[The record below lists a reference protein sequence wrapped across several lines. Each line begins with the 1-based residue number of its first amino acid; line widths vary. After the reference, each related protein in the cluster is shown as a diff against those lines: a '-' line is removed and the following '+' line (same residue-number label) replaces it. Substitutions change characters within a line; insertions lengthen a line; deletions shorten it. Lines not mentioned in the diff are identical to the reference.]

1 MLLDKLGKYLTIVFW
16 LLPPVVFIVF
26 VGTFAQ
32 NLIVL
37 DDYNMIGNPF
47 LGYLKADS
55 FSETI
60 EAIFSQQN
68 EYRFPILSSLSILQ
82 YNLFGEITFN
92 FYPIYGNLAVFGMCA
107 LVLHVFS
114 SEGGYKKL
122 LPIVYLMFPLH
133 IFIIIAWAN
142 ASCQYLPALCYSLV
156 TMYLLAQ
163 DNKKLRNVALLTG
176 FLGAFSFGSGLF
188 GLLFGMVVLLIKKS
202 YKFALLWLVFIVV
215 IFVIYFTN
223 YEQTLSEDSVNN
235 LLYKTSDV
243 LLGFLYVWGGW
254 ADLFYSSS
262 KFWLNTVPMIAGI
275 LTAALVIWVALKALL
290 VILLDRENVTAI
302 FTLGAIG
309 FLLFTTAVIAISRI
323 GDNPEYTMLVSNH
336 RYYSFIGLGIVYGWF
351 VNKLSLSQR
360 RMILTGVVAVYI
372 LSIFRFTESAS
383 NRAKDLAIE
392 KFNHYRNGLHEKHQY
407 YSDYYVFQKS
417 IDTALKESGA
427 YVFPATQIHKN
438 WNSINDFSL
447 NENQYSSVKHKQ
459 TMSGLYLLEKNAG
472 GKVLDGT
479 YYLLRSSNKMYAF
492 SPKRKVLDS
501 RNPFALSSEFDLLIS
516 KFDLEEGVYELV
528 VCKYNNGVPT
538 YFSTDITWNVRHDS

>member
-16 LLPPVVFIVF
+16 LIPPVVFIVF

-47 LGYLKADS
+47 VGYLKADS
-55 FSETI
+55 LSETI
-60 EAIFSQQN
+60 KAIFSQQN

-82 YNLFGEITFN
+82 YSLFGEIRFN
-92 FYPIYGNLAVFGMCA
+92 FYPIYGNLSVFGMCA
-107 LVLHVFS
+107 LVVYVFGRES
-114 SEGGYKKL
+114 GYKKL

-133 IFIIIAWAN
+133 IFIIIVWAN

-156 TMYLLAQ
+156 TMFLLVQ
-163 DNKKLRNVALLTG
+163 DNKKLRNIAFLTG
-176 FLGAFSFGSGLF
+176 FLGAFSFGSGVF

-202 YKFALLWLVFIVV
+202 YKFFFLWLAFSGV
-215 IFVIYFTN
+215 IFLIYFTN

-235 LLYKTSDV
+235 LLYKTYDV

-275 LTAALVIWVALKALL
+275 VTAGLVIWVAVNALFE
-290 VILLDRENVTAI
+290 IIEDRTNVTAI

-323 GDNPEYTMLVSNH
+323 GDNPEYAMLVSNH
-336 RYYSFIGLGIVYGWF
+336 RYYSFIGLAIVYGWY
-351 VNKLSLSQR
+351 VNSLSLLHR
-360 RMILTGVVAVYI
+360 RIILTGIVAVYI
-372 LSIFRFTESAS
+372 LSILRFTESAS
-383 NRAKDLAIE
+383 NRAKDLATE
-392 KFNHYRNGLHEKHQY
+392 KFNHYKNGLHEKHQY

-417 IDTALKESGA
+417 IDKALKESGA
-427 YVFPATQIHKN
+427 YVFPATEIHRN
-438 WNSINDFSL
+438 WDSINEFSL
-447 NENQYSSVKHKQ
+447 NEDHHSSVKHKQ
-459 TMSGLYLLEKNAG
+459 TKSGLYLLDENAG

-479 YYLLRSSNKMYAF
+479 YYLLRSRNKMYAYY
-492 SPKRKVLDS
+492 PKRKVFNS
-501 RNPFALSSEFDLLIS
+501 RNPFALSNEFDLSIS
-516 KFDLEEGVYELV
+516 KLDLEEGVYDLV
-528 VCKYNNGVPT
+528 LCRYVDDVPT
-538 YFSTDITWNVRHDS
+538 YFSTDITWNVQHNS